1 MSTDLAHSLA
11 DSLDT
16 KLGPEPLEVAPNLW
30 AQETDIYYN
39 LRTYWGRIQEWL
51 TALLAWR
58 QVDEIVADEVSVLP
72 GMEELANLLWIN
84 RHRESGNYDV
94 IVVDCAPTGET
105 FRLLSFPEIGRWWI
119 EKLLP
124 IHRAAAAVAPVLRAM
139 TGMPMPED
147 DVYDA
152 VKDLFAQ
159 LDRLHGM
166 LIQPDLTS
174 LRLVSTRRR
183 W

>member
-16 KLGPEPLEVAPNLW
+16 KLAPEPIQVAPNLW

-58 QVDEIVADEVSVLP
+58 NVDEIVADEVSVLP
-72 GMEELANLLWIN
+72 GMEELANLLWVN
-84 RHRESGNYDV
+84 RHRESGAYDL

-105 FRLLSFPEIGRWWI
+105 FRLLSFPEIRSEERRVGKECRSRW
-119 EKLLP
+119 
-124 IHRAAAAVAPVLRAM
+124 
-139 TGMPMPED
+139 
-147 DVYDA
+147 
-152 VKDLFAQ
+152 
-159 LDRLHGM
+159 
-166 LIQPDLTS
+166 
-174 LRLVSTRRR
+174 
-183 W
+183 